1 VVMLGDTI
9 IDSVIPVTQQLIDV
23 YNQFRQTVIA
33 VEEVAPEKTNRYGI
47 IDGKAIDER
56 TYQLSGMVEKPE
68 PGQSPSNL
76 AVAGRYILTPEIYK
90 VLEMVAPGKQGEIQ
104 LTDALRLL
112 LNRENIYAYR
122 FEGKRHD
129 IGNKLDYLKTTVEY
143 ALKREEFAQPFMSFL
158 REVVAREDKNGK

>member
-1 VVMLGDTI
+1 
-9 IDSVIPVTQQLIDV
+9 
-23 YNQFRQTVIA
+23 
-33 VEEVAPEKTNRYGI
+33 
-47 IDGKAIDER
+47 
-56 TYQLSGMVEKPE
+56 VEKPE
-68 PGQSPSNL
+68 PAQSPSNL